1 MKECILRHADIDT
14 RRALG
19 IYGRLPRS
27 DFVPRTIPAESFR
40 YWPEK
45 KTVMYTEFGGDRYEF
60 TVYRDIE
67 RVGEGWSPCNVASV
81 WLNQKGTYSF
91 VFRFEDIPFYFAGE
105 PETLTQTTESSQ
117 TRQADQTYGR
127 TS

>member
-1 MKECILRHADIDT
+1 MKELILRYADIDT
-14 RRALG
+14 RRVFG
-19 IYGRLPRS
+19 VYGRLPRS

-45 KTVMYTEFGGDRYEF
+45 KMIMYIEFGLGYEF

-67 RVGEGWSPCNVASV
+67 RVGEEWSPCNVSSI
-81 WLNQKGTYSF
+81 WRNQKGTYST
-91 VFRFEDIPFYFAGE
+91 VFRFEDKPFHFAGE

-117 TRQADQTYGR
+117 TQQADQTYGP

>member
-1 MKECILRHADIDT
+1 MKELILRYADIDA

-19 IYGRLPRS
+19 VYRRLPKS
-27 DFVPRTIPAESFR
+27 DFVPWTIPQMSFR

-45 KTVMYTEFGGDRYEF
+45 KMIMFIEFGLGYEF

-67 RVGEGWSPCNVASV
+67 RVGEEWSPCNVSSI
-81 WLNQKGTYSF
+81 WRNQKGTYSTI
-91 VFRFEDIPFYFAGE
+91 FRFEDNPFHFAGE

-117 TRQADQTYGR
+117 TQQADQTYGP